1 MHYAW
6 TIALRP
12 AGSCLRTSL
21 LNPEKSGL
29 RSAFAVL
36 SNIQPSQRHIHQS
49 LFDRSTNRLSLDR
62 RKYSHDQIR
71 FFSSSTRPCFQTTSI
86 LHKLKPYKP
95 GPLDQGLAF
104 RTQDLTQRE
113 LAQVFGEQIPPPK
126 FANRL
131 LRILHG
137 RRVDGTLDIDPP
149 EDVTK
154 ELQKYP
160 YAAADALKWLRFH
173 YPIDE
178 DAAIMQRLERE
189 ESKVERDNPAE
200 LMQRAGRLGLYKP
213 QSGTY
218 GANLGE
224 QGDIFGKSELEKIRA
239 ANIAEAK
246 REEEALEE
254 QIQQLQKKTK
264 EKVGQLQIRNDN
276 SLEGMKSQLAQF
288 GGRLTLCAASAGQRP
303 PNTYEKWLLQ
313 QRNAAQSKLTL
324 DSPEIAG
331 MGLVRMTHQSG
342 AIYLLTGMTLVSPPP
357 AITFLRS
364 CWLRSLLP
372 LLSILGTACPS

>member
-6 TIALRP
+6 TIAFRP
-12 AGSCLRTSL
+12 AGSCLRTSP
-21 LNPEKSGL
+21 LNLEKSSL
-29 RSAFAVL
+29 RNAFAVL
-36 SNIQPSQRHIHQS
+36 SKIQPPRRHIEPS
-49 LFDRSTNRLSLDR
+49 LFDRSRNRLTLDR

-113 LAQVFGEQIPPPK
+113 LAQVFGGQIPPPK

-149 EDVTK
+149 EDVAK

-173 YPIDE
+173 YPVDE

-189 ESKVERDNPAE
+189 ESEVEKDNPAE
-200 LMQRAGRLGLYKP
+200 LMQRAERLGLYKP

-218 GANLGE
+218 GAKLGE
-224 QGDIFGKSELEKIRA
+224 QGEIFGQSELEKIRA

-254 QIQQLQKKTK
+254 QIQQLQKETK
-264 EKVGQLQIRNDN
+264 EKVGQLQIRDDN
-276 SLEGMKSQLAQF
+276 SLEGTKRQLVERGPTNF
-288 GGRLTLCAASAGQRP
+288 VCSLNRPAS
-303 PNTYEKWLLQ
+303 
-313 QRNAAQSKLTL
+313 SKYIREVVTTTTERRAKQAHTGLARDRRHESGSY
-324 DSPEIAG
+324 DSINP
-331 MGLVRMTHQSG
+331 
-342 AIYLLTGMTLVSPPP
+342 
-357 AITFLRS
+357 LRS
-364 CWLRSLLP
+364 
-372 LLSILGTACPS
+372 AH

>member
-1 MHYAW
+1 MHYAR

-21 LNPEKSGL
+21 LNLEKSSL
-29 RSAFAVL
+29 HNAFAVL
-36 SNIQPSQRHIHQS
+36 SNIQPSQRHIKQS

-71 FFSSSTRPCFQTTSI
+71 LFSSSTRPCFQTTSI

-113 LAQVFGEQIPPPK
+113 LAQIFGGQIPPPK

-137 RRVDGTLDIDPP
+137 RRVDGTLDIDLP
-149 EDVTK
+149 EEVTK

-160 YAAADALKWLRFH
+160 YATADALKWLRSH

-189 ESKVERDNPAE
+189 ESEVEKDNPTE

-218 GANLGE
+218 GAKLGE

-264 EKVGQLQIRNDN
+264 EKVGQLQIRDDN
-276 SLEGMKSQLAQF
+276 SLEGNKSQLAQ
-288 GGRLTLCAASAGQRP
+288 
-303 PNTYEKWLLQ
+303 
-313 QRNAAQSKLTL
+313 
-324 DSPEIAG
+324 
-331 MGLVRMTHQSG
+331 
-342 AIYLLTGMTLVSPPP
+342 
-357 AITFLRS
+357 
-364 CWLRSLLP
+364 
-372 LLSILGTACPS
+372 LGDD